1 MEHFS
6 AIRETRILI
15 KGGGDLASG
24 VALRLYRAGF
34 PVIMTEIGHP
44 LMVRR
49 TVSFGEAIY
58 NGESIVEGVRARHA
72 PDAAAVPAI
81 LAEGTIPVLVD
92 PDAVCRHALSPAV
105 IVDAVMA
112 KRNTGTALRDAPL
125 VIGLGPGFT
134 AGTDCHAVIETNRG
148 HWLGRVIW
156 EGPAEP
162 DTGVPGE
169 IGGRRAERVL
179 HAPAGGVLRTL
190 AEIGNTVS
198 TGELI
203 ATVADREVRAPFD
216 GVLRGLLRS
225 GVTVQ
230 QGVKIGDVDPRAERA
245 HCFTVSDKSLAV
257 GGGVLEAI
265 LVYAQRTGST
275 QEQHP

>member
-6 AIRETRILI
+6 AIRDTRTLI
-15 KGGGDLASG
+15 KGAGDLASG

-34 PVIMTEIGHP
+34 PIIMTEIAHP

-49 TVSFGEAIY
+49 TVSFGEAVF
-58 NGESIVEGVRARHA
+58 NGEMVVEGVRARHA
-72 PDAAAVPAI
+72 LDAAAVPAI
-81 LAEGTIPVLVD
+81 LAEGEIAVLVD
-92 PDAVCRHALSPAV
+92 PGAACRHALSPRV

-112 KRNTGTALRDAPL
+112 KRNTGTVLSDAPL

-134 AGTDCHAVIETNRG
+134 AGLDCHAVIETNRG

-179 HAPAGGVLRTL
+179 YAPVGGTLR
-190 AEIGNTVS
+190 ARVGIGDTVS
-198 TGELI
+198 TGQLI
-203 ATVADREVRAPFD
+203 ATVADREVQAPFD
-216 GVLRGLLRS
+216 GVLRGLIRS
-225 GVTVQ
+225 GAAVDP
-230 QGVKIGDVDPRAERA
+230 GVKIGDVDPRAERA
-245 HCFTVSDKSLAV
+245 HCFTVSDKSLSV

-265 LVYAQRTGST
+265 LAYARRPGST
-275 QEQHP
+275 REPRP